1 MGTEYEI
8 VQHDPSGQ
16 VLQVIRWE
24 GPDRTVSSDEVDA
37 HWEARMSRDANDS
50 QRRRTQHMRDATPVS
65 DEFPAHYYVLV
76 DELDRVW
83 VQEYR
88 RPLAEGPNHWWVF
101 DSDGSLVAHA
111 ETPVGLR
118 VTTVSEAGMFCIE
131 RDSLDVEHVRVYR
144 IETG

>member
-1 MGTEYEI
+1 
-8 VQHDPSGQ
+8 
-16 VLQVIRWE
+16 
-24 GPDRTVSSDEVDA
+24 
-37 HWEARMSRDANDS
+37 MSRAANDD
-50 QRRRTQHMRDATPVS
+50 QRRRTEHMRDATPVS